1 VEFPLHI
8 TTNDKSGKS
17 IVVEWVGGK
26 VNVYDNPLGVL
37 THSPEFP
44 WQLDNLKNY
53 VNISPHSPD
62 PLELGGIECRA
73 TGQGSG
79 ATGIPGDFT
88 PPSRFIKIMYLAKS
102 SFPVE
107 TVDEAVVLAEHIM
120 NNVDIPNGAVQGE
133 KGAKDDMPDSTQ
145 WAVFT
150 DLTNNKLCFKSYQN
164 TTLQVIDLDK
174 INLSKGAPQLAMP
187 VASKRIFVDATNALN
202 ECSDTK

>member
-1 VEFPLHI
+1 VSHSRGYQPNVFSKPHTFGDIKDVEFSLHI
-8 TTNDKSGKS
+8 TTNDMSGKS

-26 VNVYDNPLGVL
+26 VSVYDNPLGVL
-37 THSPEFP
+37 TNSPEFP

-79 ATGIPGDFT
+79 ATGIPGDFA

-145 WAVFT
+145 WTVFT

-174 INLSKGAPQLAMP
+174 INLSKGAP
-187 VASKRIFVDATNALN
+187 
-202 ECSDTK
+202 